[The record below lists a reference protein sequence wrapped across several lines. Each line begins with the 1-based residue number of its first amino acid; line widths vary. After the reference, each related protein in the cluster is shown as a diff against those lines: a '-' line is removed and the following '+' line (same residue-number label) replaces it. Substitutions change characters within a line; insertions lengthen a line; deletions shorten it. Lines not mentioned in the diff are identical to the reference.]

1 MIQVQTIE
9 YILITVLILFQI
21 YLGIKLFIKISSYK
35 SIFNFMPTI
44 AQKQVSV
51 ELYNEGDVS
60 KILSEEVV
68 EDKLSTEIA
77 YLKNHSTN
85 STLSNIS
92 TTINTYLIK
101 NKEASIDFHILKDIS
116 DRYIEIVED
125 EINNRIPAPRYIGLA
140 ATMLGIIFGLFAINF
155 DTSTNESTSLALEA
169 IKPLINGVKVAM
181 AASVT
186 GLVITTLFSV
196 SIFKIAKSKVEAG
209 KNEFLSLL
217 QSELLPKMNKS
228 KLPEVQT
235 LSNKLDKFARS
246 TTGVVAQLG
255 SVVKNSSQA
264 IKREQDLI
272 EQIKELDVKKVASV
286 NLDVFNQLQGMM
298 GSFQEFAK
306 YYEHL
311 DKSLLNTT
319 SLLSNLQVFVA
330 NTHNIN
336 VILYDH

>member
-1 MIQVQTIE
+1 M
-9 YILITVLILFQI
+9 
-21 YLGIKLFIKISSYK
+21 FIVCSCSCVAIS
-35 SIFNFMPTI
+35 N
-44 AQKQVSV
+44 
-51 ELYNEGDVS
+51 
-60 KILSEEVV
+60 
-68 EDKLSTEIA
+68 
-77 YLKNHSTN
+77 
-85 STLSNIS
+85 
-92 TTINTYLIK
+92 
-101 NKEASIDFHILKDIS
+101 
-116 DRYIEIVED
+116 
-125 EINNRIPAPRYIGLA
+125 LA
-140 ATMLGIIFGLFAINF
+140 
-155 DTSTNESTSLALEA
+155 
-169 IKPLINGVKVAM
+169 
-181 AASVT
+181 
-186 GLVITTLFSV
+186 LFSV

-336 VILYDH
+336 VILEDIKSTVAKSNQSTEFFNTWRYSQFQA